1 MNRIHW
7 PNAIGRRVRAGVS
20 ALLTMLGVIALAS
33 TLAAQGT
40 SSLIGASESDALK
53 SIANV
58 IQARSD
64 RAHIYLDQ
72 IGYTPTMPEQTWKAF
87 PTIRKLETAF
97 LDYQRGGE
105 RGGHAMLAML
115 SKALA
120 QEYEAV
126 RYEPSLKTFLAYEAP
141 LPKPVPPTTPA
152 PALGLLPEERSAI
165 LAVSK
170 YAEGGALGGSHGVLR
185 HHFGLSD
192 LQAYEI
198 LRTSSTDEEALLRGF
213 NALSPTVRTRRLQ
226 DLATTL
232 QDTYQAARAEPAITR
247 LATAPPPSER
257 GMYPVATAA
266 RSRVETSPGA
276 IVEAPRAV
284 IPPKAGG
291 GPGGRPNPTLITQ
304 SQGRSAVA
312 RSYNGFRVANYGAAE
327 ARFARVVASA
337 KGFGGVVFGNVV
349 RGPTT
354 TQPSRVTWIPDDRGN
369 DENVTG
375 RLVFSFTDGV
385 ERIMAPVLLEDV
397 FAARAIAFGG
407 VANVPAAGA
416 GEGIGLVGLQDPLV
430 VFDVSDSGRTN
441 LRRRFHVVLHPALAD
456 VQLGWSAI
464 YADALPIA
472 SELLV
477 QLLREA
483 KAPDAADLLD
493 EYYAFGA
500 DVSTWKFTDTPLVV
514 CFNALTLELRPQC
527 TASRLQPAIT
537 VRGFSDGDEPA
548 AEFEKAF
555 ETIMPV
561 LTRSATAYARL
572 DRFARTLAALRW
584 AKQAGAVFV
593 GSVSEPQQYLV
604 PGSLMVTTH
613 GITPADAF
621 NEEDELA
628 TLEEKYRVHLQTLAA
643 GDSNL
648 RAATATL
655 LATLGQRDGARSAVW
670 NGIRRFEA
678 FVDSV
683 GRPEPLIAVRLAGAT
698 MAMRQEYSQAE
709 SAVRRLREAIDTTE
723 SEIARRSLRVRLG
736 IAYRHLDAI
745 ELEIAPEILQME
757 SISEPIGGA
766 IDSLSVF
773 DDSVGSNR
781 AALRAL
787 VAASPPSVRAQF
799 DSLEQRQ
806 ADLES
811 LSDRLYEEWDSAA
824 DSLDRLDMLAEQRG
838 AARLTTLR
846 TAREVALGRQ
856 ERPNVGSIEKRALAQ
871 ELVRLDKQID
881 SLLNVLAPG
890 RATLKERVDSLDALQ
905 DDIDEEAEAIED
917 EVSTLIERTYPTLE
931 RWFSSLEALMYQR
944 NAERSHMK
952 GRLSIWNED

>member
-1 MNRIHW
+1 
-7 PNAIGRRVRAGVS
+7 
-20 ALLTMLGVIALAS
+20 MLGVIALAS
-33 TLAAQGT
+33 TVAAQGT
-40 SSLIGASESDALK
+40 SSVIGAHESDALK
-53 SIANV
+53 SIASV

-126 RYEPSLKTFLAYEAP
+126 RLEPSLKTFLAYEAP
-141 LPKPVPPTTPA
+141 LPKPLPPTTPA
-152 PALGLLPEERSAI
+152 PALRLLPEERNAVLAI
-165 LAVSK
+165 SK

-213 NALSPTVRTRRLQ
+213 DALSPTLRTRRLQ

-247 LATAPPPSER
+247 VATAPPPSER
-257 GMYPVATAA
+257 GMYPVAAADRSRLPTLATAA
-266 RSRVETSPGA
+266 N
-276 IVEAPRAV
+276 EAPHG
-284 IPPKAGG
+284 ITPPIAGG
-291 GPGGRPNPTLITQ
+291 GVGRANSTLITA

-354 TQPSRVTWIPDDRGN
+354 STPSRVTWIPDDHGN
-369 DENVTG
+369 AETVTG
-375 RLVFSFTDGV
+375 RLVFTFTDGV
-385 ERIMAPVLLEDV
+385 ERVMAPVLLEDV
-397 FAARAIAFGG
+397 FAARAITFGG
-407 VANVPAAGA
+407 LANIPAAGP

-441 LRRRFHVVLHPALAD
+441 LRRRFHVILHPALAD

-472 SELLV
+472 NDLLA
-477 QLLREA
+477 QLLRDA
-483 KAPDAADLLD
+483 KAPDAADTLD
-493 EYYAFGA
+493 DYYDFESDA
-500 DVSTWKFTDTPLVV
+500 STWKFTDTPLVV
-514 CFNALTLELRPQC
+514 CFSALTLELRPQC
-527 TASRLQPAIT
+527 TSSRLQPAIT

-548 AEFEKAF
+548 VEFEKTF
-555 ETIMPV
+555 QTIMPV
-561 LTRSATAYARL
+561 LTRSTTAYARL

-593 GSVSEPQQYLV
+593 GSVIEPQRYLV
-604 PGSLMVTTH
+604 PGSLMVTTD

-628 TLEEKYRVHLQTLAA
+628 KLEGKYRTRLQTLAA
-643 GDSNL
+643 GDPNL

-655 LATLGQRDGARSAVW
+655 LATLGQRDSALSAIY

-683 GRPEPLIAVRLAGAT
+683 GRPEPLIAVRLGGASL
-698 MAMRQEYSQAE
+698 AIRQDYLETE
-709 SAVRRLREAIDTTE
+709 SELRGLREAIDTTQ
-723 SEIARRSLRVRLG
+723 SEIARRSLRVRLDN
-736 IAYRHLDAI
+736 AYRRLDAI
-745 ELEIAPEILQME
+745 ELKIAPEIRQMA
-757 SISEPIGGA
+757 SISVPIGGA

-773 DDSVGSNR
+773 DDSVSSNR
-781 AALRAL
+781 VALDVL

-799 DSLEQRQ
+799 DSLDRRQ
-806 ADLES
+806 TELES

-824 DSLDRLDMLAEQRG
+824 DSLDMLDMLAEERG

-846 TAREVALGRQ
+846 AAREAALDRQ
-856 ERPNVGSIEKRALAQ
+856 ERPNVGAIEKRALAQ
-871 ELVRLDKQID
+871 ELVRLDKRID
-881 SLLNVLAPG
+881 SLLNALVPG
-890 RATLKERVDSLDALQ
+890 RAALKERVDSLDALQ
-905 DDIDEEAEAIED
+905 DDVDAEAEEIED
-917 EVSTLIERTYPTLE
+917 EVSSLIEKTYPTLE
-931 RWFSSLEALMYQR
+931 RWFASLDALMDQR
-944 NAERSHMK
+944 RAERRHMK
-952 GRLSIWNED
+952 GRLSIWSED